1 MRHLPGRRETAI
13 ADRHDVER
21 EVISS
26 RRAFEGKV
34 VNVRIDEV
42 QLAAGQEPVRRDV
55 VEHPG
60 AAAVIAI
67 NDQDE
72 IAFIQQYRHPVGAE
86 LWEIPAG
93 LLDVEGEDPK
103 ETARRE
109 LREEV
114 DLIAGRIDKLMT
126 LALSPGGSD
135 EFVHVYLATDLT
147 PADKPFDRGEEEAE
161 FELTWVPAR
170 AAMNAVLRGNVAN
183 ATTVAAV
190 IAGVA
195 KKRALEAAQL
205 PTPEAEGKP
214 AMRLMVDYSGPAL
227 WLLGGDAP
235 EVSDEKLAADLENWN
250 EHFQDA
256 FHWETGWRTKADAD
270 QHFATAEELLRRV
283 QAHFPDYYVYHDV
296 WETRYQA
303 DES

>member
-1 MRHLPGRRETAI
+1 MRHLPGRRESAI

-42 QLAAGQEPVRRDV
+42 QLAAGQESVRRDV

-72 IAFIQQYRHPVGAE
+72 IAFIQQYRHPVRAE

-147 PADKPFDRGEEEAE
+147 PAEKPFDRGEEEAE
-161 FELTWVPAR
+161 FELTWVPAKEAIR
-170 AAMNAVLRGNVAN
+170 AIMSGNIAN
-183 ATTVAAV
+183 ASTVAAV
-190 IAGVA
+190 IAGFA
-195 KKRALEAAQL
+195 KKEQLAAAQQPRPKAAEK
-205 PTPEAEGKP
+205 PT
-214 AMRLMVDYSGPAL
+214 MRLMVDYSGPAL

-235 EVSDEKLAADLENWN
+235 EVSDEKLAADLDNWN
-250 EHFQDA
+250 EHFQNSYD
-256 FHWETGWRTKADAD
+256 WETGWRTKADAD
-270 QHFATAEELLRRV
+270 QHFAAAQELLPRV
-283 QAHFPDYYVYHDV
+283 QAHFPNYYVYHDV